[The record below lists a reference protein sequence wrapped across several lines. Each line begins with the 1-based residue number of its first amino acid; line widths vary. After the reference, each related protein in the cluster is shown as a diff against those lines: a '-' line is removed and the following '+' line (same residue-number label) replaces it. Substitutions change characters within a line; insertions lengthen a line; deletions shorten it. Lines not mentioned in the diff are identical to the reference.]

1 MSLFTIKDLNYLIA
15 EQLDLNSLLIFSNLN
30 KYNQKIFNDTFFSI
44 LYIKKYSKFISL
56 TYPNITKQEYFE
68 NEKALTLTN
77 KEAKGFAIT
86 KDRVDLLKLIYYFD
100 ILQNKTTSSDKT
112 YLLIDMCI
120 EYDSLNCF
128 KYYSDDKK
136 FDNYFINIA
145 IRFKSDKILQYLFDE
160 GFTFSSE
167 DDDFGLCFENYSCK
181 YIELYISQTKYL
193 FPIGNLYLE
202 KHKSF
207 SNEFI
212 INITYLLNYRYSN
225 ICTEWLKNF
234 NPAFSLFVK
243 HLTEKQ
249 INEIKTTSNDRNV
262 YSTVKLITKY
272 TSQFEEFSKL

>member
-15 EQLDLNSLLIFSNLN
+15 EQLDFNSLIIFSNLN
-30 KYNQKIFNDTFFSI
+30 KYNQKIFNDTFFTN
-44 LYIKKYSKFISL
+44 LYIKKYSKIVSL
-56 TYPNITKQEYFE
+56 TFPNITKQEYFE

-86 KDRVDLLKLIYYFD
+86 KDRVDLLKLVYYF
-100 ILQNKTTSSDKT
+100 NKNPNESSDKI

-128 KYYSDDKK
+128 KYYSYDKRFDD
-136 FDNYFINIA
+136 YFINIA
-145 IRFKSDKILQYLFDE
+145 IRFKSDKILQYLYNE
-160 GFTFSSE
+160 GFLMFSSA
-167 DDDFGLCFENYSCK
+167 DDYFGICFENYSCK
-181 YIELYISQTKYL
+181 YIELYISQ
-193 FPIGNLYLE
+193 NLYLE
-202 KHKSF
+202 THDSF

-225 ICTEWLKNF
+225 RCNDWLEKF

-243 HLTEKQ
+243 HLTQKQ
-249 INEIKTTSNDRNV
+249 INEIKTTSNERNI
-262 YSTVKLITKY
+262 YSTIRLITKY